1 MEPIATRVEELIK
14 RLRGHPELLEQMEAL
29 AAEVVDEAGALR
41 TADEAE
47 DALVA
52 RMRAVGRVALTGW
65 AQRRCAQVNTAA
77 PAGGRKAG
85 KKNCIGKARSGR

>member
-1 MEPIATRVEELIK
+1 MK
-14 RLRGHPELLEQMEAL
+14 RLREHPELLEQVEAL
-29 AAEVVDEAGALR
+29 AAEMVDETGVLR

-47 DALVA
+47 DALVV
-52 RMRAVGRVALTGW
+52 RMRAMGRVALIGW

-85 KKNCIGKARSGR
+85 KKNCTGKARSGR